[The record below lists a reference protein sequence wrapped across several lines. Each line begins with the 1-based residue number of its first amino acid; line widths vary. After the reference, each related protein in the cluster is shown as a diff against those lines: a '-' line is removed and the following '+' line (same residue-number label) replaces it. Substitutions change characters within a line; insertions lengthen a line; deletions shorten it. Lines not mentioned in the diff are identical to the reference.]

1 MRRAIVV
8 LLLLIAN
15 ALFGS
20 NKVKTAPERAAGRDG
35 GGASF
40 QSRGRWFRASRKR
53 AARL

>member
-20 NKVKTAPERAAGRDG
+20 NKVKTAPEAPRAQEVAQ
-35 GGASF
+35 ASSS
-40 QSRGRWFRASRKR
+40 QPLVPCQPEAP
-53 AARL
+53 ARL